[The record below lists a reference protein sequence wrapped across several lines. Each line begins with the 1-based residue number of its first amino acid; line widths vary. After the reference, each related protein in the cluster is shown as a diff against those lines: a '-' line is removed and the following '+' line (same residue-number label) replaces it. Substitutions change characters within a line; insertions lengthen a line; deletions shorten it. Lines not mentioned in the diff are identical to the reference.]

1 MQTGVKFAP
10 RPLYRTPNN
19 TRKQNKVMVDDLP
32 FPHPRTPYNAK
43 WQKVFRP
50 TLLSWASTFSDPY
63 ATDTL
68 LEEPI
73 LLEMWDIIYP
83 EIDLDKEDRMDT
95 GVKLIYLVC
104 VLLSPRSWATV
115 PFQAGNILHDWRTTI
130 GTGALNVV
138 KNHFLF
144 PANQFNKERITKF
157 VQWGLDPKKFNFIY
171 GDPNA
176 ETVRLILMFTNNTDI
191 GLQNQK
197 QGFRSD
203 LVLNVYAIHLKK
215 VVGAAATYGD
225 QYGALAL
232 CTAAVSVVLFMLLD
246 HTKRFPFYQTE
257 RALSFW
263 ASGEDMSMKTDE
275 NGKRKLAALFGEM
288 EWGSRARGW
297 AQSTSRLDFEQWRAI
312 DAEATARVKK
322 LPQDEA
328 AGEDIPL
335 GVDPRAM
342 LEL

>member
-1 MQTGVKFAP
+1 
-10 RPLYRTPNN
+10 
-19 TRKQNKVMVDDLP
+19 
-32 FPHPRTPYNAK
+32 
-43 WQKVFRP
+43 
-50 TLLSWASTFSDPY
+50 
-63 ATDTL
+63 
-68 LEEPI
+68 
-73 LLEMWDIIYP
+73 MWIP
-83 EIDLDKEDRMDT
+83 ESNSSIWY
-95 GVKLIYLVC
+95 VSYI
-104 VLLSPRSWATV
+104 LSPRSWVTV

-144 PANQFNKERITKF
+144 PANRFNKERIAKF

-171 GDPNA
+171 GNPNA
-176 ETVRLILMFTNNTDI
+176 ETVRLNLCFTNNTDI
-191 GLQNQK
+191 DLQNQK

-203 LVLNVYAIHLKK
+203 LILNVYAIHLKK
-215 VVGAAATYGD
+215 VAGAAATYGD

-232 CTAAVSVVLFMLLD
+232 CTAAVSVARFLLLN
-246 HTKRFPFYQTE
+246 HTKHFPLYQTE

-288 EWGSRARGW
+288 EWGSKARGW
-297 AQSTSRLDFEQWRAI
+297 AQSTSRLDLEQWMVI

-322 LPQDEA
+322 LAQDEA
-328 AGEDIPL
+328 AGEDTP